1 MTRFNFMIFI
11 NRSGRQFC
19 KDATMNNFTALSK
32 EEKLLLLLQL
42 FIERLKQSGFQQDKI
57 VRYIWLFCVGY
68 YIKYYLTQAN
78 DHLIDRFTIISML
91 SNALKGSSQRVIDTL
106 GYEHEITFFFR
117 FLIHYAIDNE
127 EEAEGVYREERVKYE
142 KAILLGQVIATN
154 RKRKGKRL

>member
-1 MTRFNFMIFI
+1 MIFI

-19 KDATMNNFTALSK
+19 KDATMNNSTVLSK

-42 FIERLKQSGFQQDKI
+42 FIERLKKSGFQQDKI

-142 KAILLGQVIATN
+142 KAILLGQVVAT
-154 RKRKGKRL
+154 RKKRKGRRI

>member
-1 MTRFNFMIFI
+1 MINFIL
-11 NRSGRQFC
+11 SGRQFC

-42 FIERLKQSGFQQDKI
+42 FIERLKKSGFQQEKI
-57 VRYIWLFCVGY
+57 IRYIWLFCVGY
-68 YIKYYLTQAN
+68 YIKYYLTQTN

-142 KAILLGQVIATN
+142 KAILLGQVVAT
-154 RKRKGKRL
+154 RKKRKGKRI

>member
-1 MTRFNFMIFI
+1 MIFI

-57 VRYIWLFCVGY
+57 IRYIWLFCVGY
-68 YIKYYLTQAN
+68 YIKYYLTQDN

-142 KAILLGQVIATN
+142 KELLSKLYQFKKIK
-154 RKRKGKRL
+154 KRRSGRI

>member
-1 MTRFNFMIFI
+1 MIII

-19 KDATMNNFTALSK
+19 KDATMNNFTVLSK

-42 FIERLKQSGFQQDKI
+42 FIERLKKSGFQQDKI

-68 YIKYYLTQAN
+68 YIKYYLSQAN

-142 KAILLGQVIATN
+142 KELLSKLYQFKKIK
-154 RKRKGKRL
+154 KRRSGRI

>member
-1 MTRFNFMIFI
+1 MIFI
-11 NRSGRQFC
+11 NMSGRQFC
-19 KDATMNNFTALSK
+19 KDAIMNNFTALSK

-106 GYEHEITFFFR
+106 GYEHELTWFFQK
-117 FLIHYAIDNE
+117 LIHYAIDNE
-127 EEAEGVYREERVKYE
+127 QEAEGIYQAERVKYE
-142 KAILLGQVIATN
+142 KSMLSNIPCET
-154 RKRKGKRL
+154 RSKRRGKRI

>member
-1 MTRFNFMIFI
+1 MIFI
-11 NRSGRQFC
+11 NMSGRQFC
-19 KDATMNNFTALSK
+19 KDATMNNSTVLSK

-42 FIERLKQSGFQQDKI
+42 FIERLKQSGFQQEKI
-57 VRYIWLFCVGY
+57 IRYIWLFCVGY
-68 YIKYYLTQAN
+68 YIKYHLSQAN

-142 KAILLGQVIATN
+142 KAILLDQLVAT
-154 RKRKGKRL
+154 RKRRKGKRI

>member
-1 MTRFNFMIFI
+1 M
-11 NRSGRQFC
+11 
-19 KDATMNNFTALSK
+19 KNFTTLSK

-42 FIERLKQSGFQQDKI
+42 FIERLKKSGFQQEKI
-57 VRYIWLFCVGY
+57 IRYIWLFCVGY

-127 EEAEGVYREERVKYE
+127 DEAEGIYQEERIKYE
-142 KAILLGQVIATN
+142 KQILLNQLEFFKA
-154 RKRKGKRL
+154 KKKGRRI